1 MQQVGQCC
9 VGAKICR
16 LWTIKAS
23 NWHQRSGTWTLSAA
37 PHLPFFLAWEVPE
50 GIIDSFQITKS
61 NNLRPKKWFM
71 LIVRWNKK
79 FPQRRKWRLDIDWV
93 CICMEVGGACT
104 SGIWTDDPLYWSNK
118 RRQTLLSQN
127 SCDLQILRW
136 ALTYITKTSKH
147 NFRGLVLHLFLQLS
161 SCVFLSLPVSHSNGG
176 HPYSPPSNVENPCVY
191 FKINEKVPEMRR
203 LI

>member
-1 MQQVGQCC
+1 MQQVGQCW

-37 PHLPFFLAWEVPE
+37 PHLPVLAREVPE

-71 LIVRWNKK
+71 LIDRWNKR

-93 CICMEVGGACT
+93 RGCMELGGAYT
-104 SGIWTDDPLYWSNK
+104 SGIWTDDPCYRSDQM
-118 RRQTLLSQN
+118 RQADAAQSELLRSTN
-127 SCDLQILRW
+127 PPLGSDLHYQD
-136 ALTYITKTSKH
+136 K
-147 NFRGLVLHLFLQLS
+147 
-161 SCVFLSLPVSHSNGG
+161 
-176 HPYSPPSNVENPCVY
+176 
-191 FKINEKVPEMRR
+191 
-203 LI
+203 